1 MAKRIEIDE
10 RLKQQIEAKCG
21 EGVDLSKFVAYQARV
36 VSTEPLSQNSMY
48 DKAQVSASTISE
60 LEILMNDPLRNTTI
74 QVMHDD
80 GELPTGRI
88 IVAKAVDEM
97 DTGARALY
105 ATFIVSTEHPEIIS
119 KLDAGIIDEVSIGFS
134 GKKLICSEC
143 QKDFLEADDGLR
155 WLASLTGTCPHCD
168 AKFGKDGAHLNIIG
182 VKNLYEVSLV
192 NRGAARHAKIL
203 DKTKQL
209 SLAANS
215 KQVKA
220 SLSELEQ
227 QAINLHINGKLT
239 DEEEKNMDEILA
251 KLAELSEN
259 LQKFEEKVEGR
270 FEELAKKEEPAPAAE
285 EPEAE
290 AAPAEEPAPAAE
302 PAAEEEPKGSEEEA
316 NPAPDANEAV
326 AAELADMKKFMLDEV
341 NKVLVASGKEKL
353 PEDANFQSMK
363 DALES
368 GKLTLAASIPVG
380 GVANAAD
387 SNAKDNDG
395 CKYTANQLAAL
406 RLKN

>member
-80 GELPTGRI
+80 RELPTGRI

-182 VKNLYEVSLV
+182 VEKLYEVSLV

-285 EPEAE
+285 
-290 AAPAEEPAPAAE
+290 

-316 NPAPDANEAV
+316 NPAPDASEAV